1 MAILTSLICAF
12 SALTLLVGRQEGHPA
27 CKNWVVRCWCGYL
40 SGARCRLAH
49 AQLMP
54 LPLTI
59 SCSSKIQIGFTFLV
73 PAHQGVCVID
83 VISAKRLTICP
94 TMYLL
99 WIHLLDL
106 FISVI
111 HILHYCCVLL
121 WLYWIYKRVCC
132 IWQIGL
138 AFWML
143 LCITEWLS
151 GWYTVAGRASG
162 L

>member
-1 MAILTSLICAF
+1 M
-12 SALTLLVGRQEGHPA
+12 
-27 CKNWVVRCWCGYL
+27 
-40 SGARCRLAH
+40 
-49 AQLMP
+49 
-54 LPLTI
+54 
-59 SCSSKIQIGFTFLV
+59 
-73 PAHQGVCVID
+73 CVID

-106 FISVI
+106 FISVV
-111 HILHYCCVLL
+111 HNSHYCCVLL

-138 AFWML
+138 AFWTL

-151 GWYTVAGRASG
+151 GWYTAGYSWEYWLQSCFLHFCKIILSKYNVTFGSKETPLFVRLYCFIVQKQARYTSRVWLG
-162 L
+162 KQFINM